1 MLLWASTYFP
11 AVLPAAERTVIVE
24 ETLRKQQ
31 ADGSWTTE
39 ALGPFET
46 HPDAPRAE
54 GSNAYAT
61 AFAAYVLQQTAG
73 VASNPKLA
81 RALAWIRT
89 HQNPECGCWQAV
101 SMNKQFEPGS
111 MQSKFM
117 TDAATSFAVLAL
129 LSQKTASPDLPPA
142 Y

>member
-1 MLLWASTYFP
+1 MKATWRASGGI
-11 AVLPAAERTVIVE
+11 AAARTAIVDE
-24 ETLRKQQ
+24 AWNKQQ

-39 ALGPFET
+39 ALGPFEA
-46 HPDAPRAE
+46 HPNAPRAE
-54 GSNAYAT
+54 GGNAYAT
-61 AFAAYVLQQTAG
+61 AFAAYILQQTAG
-73 VASNPKLA
+73 DAPKPKLA
-81 RALAWIRT
+81 RALDWLRT
-89 HQNPECGCWQAV
+89 HQNAGCGCWQAV

-129 LSQKTASPDLPPA
+129 LSQKNASLASPPA